1 MTLKLQ
7 NRANP
12 ILKLTIFTDNVMI
25 FVERELSMYILKT
38 VVLPKQ
44 PE

>member
-1 MTLKLQ
+1 MTLKLR
-7 NRANP
+7 NRVNP
-12 ILKLTIFTDNVMI
+12 ILKLTIFTDNATI
-25 FVERELSMYILKT
+25 SVERELSMSILKT